1 MGPLSRDIVVV
12 GVSDSSLTVRKEYPV
27 PERRGR
33 VGECDAMIQHHP
45 ELRFRVVEVAIE
57 PNVEEVGGGGWLDGR
72 WWCGGSRRGR
82 RRRRHE
88 VKERLCDRSMT

>member
-27 PERRGR
+27 PERRDR

-45 ELRFRVVEVAIE
+45 ELRFRVVEVAVE
-57 PNVEEVGGGGWLDGR
+57 PNVEEVGGGGGLAR
-72 WWCGGSRRGR
+72 WQVVVRWESKRKATTKTRG
-82 RRRRHE
+82 
-88 VKERLCDRSMT
+88 